1 MTKRPKTWAVAGVAF
16 LFGAAAAQLLPPL
29 YGQAP
34 AIKGPKW
41 QYGLGLQVRKGTEDN
56 FTKET
61 KKYGVEVFR
70 DENTGN
76 LIYIS
81 ESGSIAVVPGK

>member
-1 MTKRPKTWAVAGVAF
+1 MSKRM
-16 LFGAAAAQLLPPL
+16 Q
-29 YGQAP
+29 
-34 AIKGPKW
+34 
-41 QYGLGLQVRKGTEDN
+41 LGLVGSLCFLAGWLVAQGMPLVHGNFQETKAPRWLHAMELKARKAGEAS

-81 ESGSIAVVPGK
+81 ETGSIAVVPAK